1 MTNNL
6 AQIQKDITD
15 TISTKIT
22 ELEKTGLQ
30 LPKNYNA
37 QNALKAAFFTLNET
51 MTRDKKPVLVACDK
65 ASIANTLLDMV
76 TQGLSPAK
84 NQCYFIPYGTKLQM
98 QRSYFGTVAVLK
110 RLNDI
115 ADVKAEVIHQGDEFE
130 IGSNQDMET
139 VVSKFVPKFEN
150 LDNELVGA
158 FAIIKRTD
166 GQLDYT
172 IMTKKQID
180 KSWAQTRQ
188 RNNQVQKNFG
198 DEMAKRTVLN
208 RAAKMY
214 INTSDD
220 SDLLTDAINRTT
232 SNEFDDDNEIRKD
245 VTPKEEKAKDI
256 LKEALA
262 EPKEKQV
269 EKQEEATQQTE
280 TVEEQQANDNQ
291 ESEVSDNAKQE
302 ELFDHFGMPVDG
314 E

>member
-6 AQIQKDITD
+6 VQIQKDITD
-15 TISTKIT
+15 TVSTKIT

-51 MTRDKKPVLVACDK
+51 ITRDKKPVLVACDK

-84 NQCYFIPYGTKLQM
+84 NQCYFIPYGSKLQM

-115 ADVKAEVIHQGDEFE
+115 ADVKAEVIHKGDEFE

-180 KSWAQTRQ
+180 KSWSQTRQ
-188 RNNQVQKNFG
+188 HNNQVQKNFG

-245 VTPKEEKAKDI
+245 VTPKEEKAQELVKQA
-256 LKEALA
+256 LKA
-262 EPKEKQV
+262 EEPEQKQAEENSEK
-269 EKQEEATQQTE
+269 
-280 TVEEQQANDNQ
+280 EEQD
-291 ESEVSDNAKQE
+291 SEQG
-302 ELFDHFGMPVDG
+302 ELLDHFGMPIDG

>member
-6 AQIQKDITD
+6 VQIQKDITD
-15 TISTKIT
+15 TVSTKIT

-30 LPKNYNA
+30 LTKNYNA

-51 MTRDKKPVLVACDK
+51 ITRDKKPVLVACDK

-84 NQCYFIPYGTKLQM
+84 NQCYFIPYGSKLQM

-115 ADVKAEVIHQGDEFE
+115 ADVKAEVIHKGDEFE
-130 IGSNQDMET
+130 IGSNQDMKT

-180 KSWAQTRQ
+180 QSWSQTRQ

-245 VTPKEEKAKDI
+245 VTPKEEKAQALVKQA
-256 LKEALA
+256 LKA
-262 EPKEKQV
+262 EEPEQKQV
-269 EKQEEATQQTE
+269 EENSEK
-280 TVEEQQANDNQ
+280 EEQS
-291 ESEVSDNAKQE
+291 SEQG
-302 ELFDHFGMPVDG
+302 ELLDHFGMPIDG

>member
-15 TISTKIT
+15 TVSAKIT

-188 RNNQVQKNFG
+188 RNNLVQKNFG

-232 SNEFDDDNEIRKD
+232 SNEFDDDNEARKD

-262 EPKEKQV
+262 EPKEKQ
-269 EKQEEATQQTE
+269 EEVTQQTE
-280 TVEEQQANDNQ
+280 TVEEQTNDNQ
-291 ESEVSDNAKQE
+291 ESEVSDNAEQG

>member
-15 TISTKIT
+15 TVSTKIT

-188 RNNQVQKNFG
+188 RNNLVQKNFG

-232 SNEFDDDNEIRKD
+232 SNEFDDDNEARKD

-262 EPKEKQV
+262 EPKEKQ
-269 EKQEEATQQTE
+269 EEVTQQTE
-280 TVEEQQANDNQ
+280 TVEEQTNDNQ
-291 ESEVSDNAKQE
+291 ESEVSDNAEQG

>member
-1 MTNNL
+1 
-6 AQIQKDITD
+6 
-15 TISTKIT
+15 
-22 ELEKTGLQ
+22 
-30 LPKNYNA
+30 
-37 QNALKAAFFTLNET
+37 
-51 MTRDKKPVLVACDK
+51 
-65 ASIANTLLDMV
+65 
-76 TQGLSPAK
+76 
-84 NQCYFIPYGTKLQM
+84 M

-115 ADVKAEVIHQGDEFE
+115 ADVKAEVIHKGDEFE

-172 IMTKKQID
+172 IMTKKQINQ
-180 KSWAQTRQ
+180 SWSQTRQ

-245 VTPKEEKAKDI
+245 VTPKKEKAQELVKQA
-256 LKEALA
+256 LKA
-262 EPKEKQV
+262 EEPEQKQAEENSEK
-269 EKQEEATQQTE
+269 
-280 TVEEQQANDNQ
+280 EEQD
-291 ESEVSDNAKQE
+291 SEQG
-302 ELFDHFGMPVDG
+302 ELLDHFGMPIDG

>member
-15 TISTKIT
+15 TVSTKIT

-51 MTRDKKPVLVACDK
+51 MTRDKKPV
-65 ASIANTLLDMV
+65 
-76 TQGLSPAK
+76 
-84 NQCYFIPYGTKLQM
+84 QCYFIPYGTKLQM

-269 EKQEEATQQTE
+269 EKQEEVIQQTE
-280 TVEEQQANDNQ
+280 AVTEQQANDNQ

>member
-6 AQIQKDITD
+6 VQIQKDITD
-15 TISTKIT
+15 TVSTKIT

-30 LPKNYNA
+30 LPKNYNS
-37 QNALKAAFFTLNET
+37 QNALKAALFTLNET
-51 MTRDKKPVLVACDK
+51 TTRDKKPVLAACDK
-65 ASIANTLLDMV
+65 SSIANTLLDMV

-115 ADVKAEVIHQGDEFE
+115 ADVKAEVIHKGDEFE

-180 KSWAQTRQ
+180 QSWSQTRQ

-214 INTSDD
+214 INASDD
-220 SDLLTDAINRTT
+220 SDLLSDYFNRTT
-232 SNEFDDDNEIRKD
+232 EGEYQTEHEIKEAEVIEEIKENANSEEFEIIEESTEPINQTESESETELNLFDDE
-245 VTPKEEKAKDI
+245 T
-256 LKEALA
+256 
-262 EPKEKQV
+262 
-269 EKQEEATQQTE
+269 EEAP
-280 TVEEQQANDNQ
+280 
-291 ESEVSDNAKQE
+291 
-302 ELFDHFGMPVDG
+302 F
-314 E
+314 

>member
-15 TISTKIT
+15 TVSTKIT

-51 MTRDKKPVLVACDK
+51 MTRDKKSVLVACDK

-302 ELFDHFGMPVDG
+302 ELFDHFRMPVDG

>member
-15 TISTKIT
+15 TVSTKIT

-208 RAAKMY
+208 RAA
-214 INTSDD
+214 
-220 SDLLTDAINRTT
+220 
-232 SNEFDDDNEIRKD
+232 
-245 VTPKEEKAKDI
+245 
-256 LKEALA
+256 
-262 EPKEKQV
+262 
-269 EKQEEATQQTE
+269 
-280 TVEEQQANDNQ
+280 
-291 ESEVSDNAKQE
+291 
-302 ELFDHFGMPVDG
+302 
-314 E
+314 

>member
-6 AQIQKDITD
+6 VQIQKDITD
-15 TISTKIT
+15 TVSTKIT

-51 MTRDKKPVLVACDK
+51 ITRDKKPVLVACDK

-84 NQCYFIPYGTKLQM
+84 NQCYFIPYGSKLQM

-115 ADVKAEVIHQGDEFE
+115 ADVKAEVIHKGDEFE

-245 VTPKEEKAKDI
+245 VTPKEEKAQELVKQA
-256 LKEALA
+256 LKA
-262 EPKEKQV
+262 EEPEQKQAEENSEK
-269 EKQEEATQQTE
+269 
-280 TVEEQQANDNQ
+280 EEQD
-291 ESEVSDNAKQE
+291 SEQG
-302 ELFDHFGMPVDG
+302 ELLDHFGMPIDG

>member
-15 TISTKIT
+15 TVSTKIT

-84 NQCYFIPYGTKLQM
+84 NQCYFISYGTKLQM

-188 RNNQVQKNFG
+188 RNNLVQKNFG

-232 SNEFDDDNEIRKD
+232 SNEFDDDNEARKD
-245 VTPKEEKAKDI
+245 VTPKEEKTKDI

-262 EPKEKQV
+262 EPKEKQ
-269 EKQEEATQQTE
+269 EEVTQQTE
-280 TVEEQQANDNQ
+280 TVEEQTNDNQ
-291 ESEVSDNAKQE
+291 ESEVSDNAEQG

>member
-6 AQIQKDITD
+6 VQIQKDITD
-15 TISTKIT
+15 TVSTKIT

-51 MTRDKKPVLVACDK
+51 TTRDKKPVLAACDK
-65 ASIANTLLDMV
+65 SSIANTLLDMV

-115 ADVKAEVIHQGDEFE
+115 ADVKAEVIHKGDEFE

-180 KSWAQTRQ
+180 QSWSQTRQ

-245 VTPKEEKAKDI
+245 VTPKEEKAQELVKQA
-256 LKEALA
+256 LKA
-262 EPKEKQV
+262 EEPEQKQV
-269 EKQEEATQQTE
+269 EENSEK
-280 TVEEQQANDNQ
+280 EEQN
-291 ESEVSDNAKQE
+291 SEQG
-302 ELFDHFGMPVDG
+302 ELLDHFGMPIDG

>member
-6 AQIQKDITD
+6 VQIQKDITD
-15 TISTKIT
+15 TVSTKIT

-51 MTRDKKPVLVACDK
+51 MTRDKKPVLVACNK

-115 ADVKAEVIHQGDEFE
+115 ADVKAEVIHKGDEFE

-172 IMTKKQID
+172 IMTKKQIN
-180 KSWAQTRQ
+180 KSWSQTRQ
-188 RNNQVQKNFG
+188 HNNQVQKNFG

-232 SNEFDDDNEIRKD
+232 SNEFDDTEVRKD
-245 VTPKEEKAKDI
+245 VTPKEEKAQELVKQA
-256 LKEALA
+256 LKA
-262 EPKEKQV
+262 EEPEQKQAEENSEK
-269 EKQEEATQQTE
+269 
-280 TVEEQQANDNQ
+280 EEQD
-291 ESEVSDNAKQE
+291 SEQG
-302 ELFDHFGMPVDG
+302 ELLDHFGMPIDG

>member
-1 MTNNL
+1 
-6 AQIQKDITD
+6 
-15 TISTKIT
+15 
-22 ELEKTGLQ
+22 
-30 LPKNYNA
+30 
-37 QNALKAAFFTLNET
+37 
-51 MTRDKKPVLVACDK
+51 
-65 ASIANTLLDMV
+65 
-76 TQGLSPAK
+76 
-84 NQCYFIPYGTKLQM
+84 
-98 QRSYFGTVAVLK
+98 
-110 RLNDI
+110 
-115 ADVKAEVIHQGDEFE
+115 
-130 IGSNQDMET
+130 
-139 VVSKFVPKFEN
+139 
-150 LDNELVGA
+150 
-158 FAIIKRTD
+158 
-166 GQLDYT
+166 
-172 IMTKKQID
+172 MTKKQID

-262 EPKEKQV
+262 EPKEKQ
-269 EKQEEATQQTE
+269 EEVTQQTE
-280 TVEEQQANDNQ
+280 TVEEQTNDNQ